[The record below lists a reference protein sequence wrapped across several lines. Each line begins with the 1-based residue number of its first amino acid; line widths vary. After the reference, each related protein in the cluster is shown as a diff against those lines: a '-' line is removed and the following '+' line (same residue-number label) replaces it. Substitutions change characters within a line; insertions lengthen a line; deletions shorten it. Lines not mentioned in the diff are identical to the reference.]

1 MVVMD
6 YRTRDGLSDYGFS
19 IEYQHNAGW
28 RIYIVFQ
35 SLREDP
41 GEDVRFPY
49 HAVDHD
55 GRHYINWT
63 GKLDNLGEAKT
74 VAALWA
80 EIAQGYQRTQGAGRS
95 IREAD
100 NDSSPGTVRRLR
112 PDAA

>member
-28 RIYIVFQ
+28 RVYIVFQ
-35 SLREDP
+35 SLREGR
-41 GEDVRFPY
+41 GEEFRFPY

-55 GRHYINWT
+55 GRRYINWA
-63 GKLDNLGEAKT
+63 GKLDSLGEAKT
-74 VAALWA
+74 VAGLWA
-80 EIAQGYQRTQGAGRS
+80 EIAQGYQRTHGVGRC
-95 IREAD
+95 IKEAD
-100 NDSSPGTVRRLR
+100 NNPSTGTSRRLR